1 LLRAFSAV
9 GWKVRITDFD
19 PGEFMACSS
28 AEL

>member
-1 LLRAFSAV
+1 LIRAFNAV

-19 PGEFMACSS
+19 PGEFLACSS